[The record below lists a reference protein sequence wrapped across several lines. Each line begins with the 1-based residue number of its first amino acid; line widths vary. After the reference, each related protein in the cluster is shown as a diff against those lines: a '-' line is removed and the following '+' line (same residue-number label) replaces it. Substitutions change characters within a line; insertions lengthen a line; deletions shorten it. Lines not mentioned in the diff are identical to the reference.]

1 MRPEGCQENRPSA
14 SFTDDFSQLTDFK
27 TVLSLVCLTLL
38 KSGPYTGSLTERR
51 VLHAA
56 LLLVALALIG
66 PARPLAQAIQ
76 RSMYVSALDEA
87 GAPVPDLGPSDFIVR
102 EDNVAREVLRVAPAD
117 APMQVAVL
125 VDNSEAARDAVPD
138 IRRALPEVVDAMTAA
153 AAAGGKNDLS
163 IVTLAERPT
172 IVTDYTAD
180 RAQLQKGIG
189 RIFAQSRSASYLL
202 EAIIEVSRGFK
213 KREAQRPVIV
223 AIATEGPEYSSRYF
237 EQVLGPLHDAGAAFH
252 AIVLGSPSS
261 DISDDA
267 HNRNVVLAEGTRS
280 TGGRYDNL
288 LASSALPAAMKRVA
302 AELTHQYLVTYARP
316 QSLIPPD
323 KVTVSAARSGMT
335 ARGILIKAQQERG
348 RP

>member
-1 MRPEGCQENRPSA
+1 V
-14 SFTDDFSQLTDFK
+14 TDDFPQLTDFK
-27 TVLSLVCLTLL
+27 TVLSRVCLTLP
-38 KSGPYTGSLTERR
+38 KTGPYTGSVTERR
-51 VLHAA
+51 VFGAA
-56 LLLVALALIG
+56 VLLFALALIG

-76 RSMYVSALDEA
+76 RSMYVSVLSEA

-102 EDNVAREVLRVAPAD
+102 EDNVAREVLRVTPAD

-125 VDNSEAARDAVPD
+125 VDNSEAARDDISD
-138 IRRALPEVVDAMTAA
+138 IRRALPELVDAMTASP
-153 AAAGGKNDLS
+153 AAGGKNELS
-163 IVTLAERPT
+163 IVTVGERPT
-172 IVTDYTAD
+172 IITDYTPD
-180 RAQLQKGIG
+180 RGQLQKGIG

-202 EAIIEVSRGFK
+202 EGVIEVSRGFK

-223 AIATEGPEYSSRYF
+223 AITTEGPEYSSRHF
-237 EQVLGPLHDAGAAFH
+237 DLVLGPLRDAGAAFH
-252 AIVLGSPSS
+252 ALVLGSPSS

-267 HNRNVVLAEGTRS
+267 HNRNVVLAEGTRT

-323 KVTVSAARSGMT
+323 HVTVSAARSGMT
-335 ARGILIKAQQERG
+335 ARGVLIKAQQERG